1 MAHLLTNTEVLR
13 LVPQAAGQDAIVGDC
28 IDAVEGLA
36 NGFCRRTL
44 TSMAQDEYYDTGTDQ
59 GVLQLLNWPVTA
71 VTVVTDDAQAAA
83 PTTLTTAE
91 YIRNNNA
98 GILTRVDAYWTAGTA
113 AVRVQYTAGYTA
125 ATCPQMLRQAL
136 LRLCSW
142 WFEQR
147 GNVGV
152 SQESSDGWSGT
163 YEDLVDGIPA
173 SVATMLR
180 QYRKAGLG

>member
-28 IDAVEGLA
+28 IDAVEGMA

-44 TSMAQDEYYDTGTDQ
+44 TSTAQDEYYDTGTDQ
-59 GVLQLLNWPVTA
+59 EVVQLLNWPVTA
-71 VTVVTDDAQAAA
+71 VTAVTDNAQADA
-83 PTTLTTAE
+83 PTTLTTAQ
-91 YIRNNNA
+91 YIRMNNA
-98 GILTRVDAYWTAGTA
+98 GILTRVGTYWTAGTA

-136 LRLCSW
+136 LKLASW

-152 SQESSDGWSGT
+152 QQESSDGWSGT
-163 YEDLVDGIPA
+163 YEDVVDGVPK
-173 SVATMLR
+173 SVAAMLR
-180 QYRKAGLG
+180 QYRKPGLG